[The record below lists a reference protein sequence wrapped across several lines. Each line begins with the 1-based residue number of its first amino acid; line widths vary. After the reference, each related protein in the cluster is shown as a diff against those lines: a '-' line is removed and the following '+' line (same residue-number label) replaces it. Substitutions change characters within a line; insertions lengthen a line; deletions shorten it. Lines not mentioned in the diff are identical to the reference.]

1 MAQYTGTT
9 MSALEWGM
17 LLALSLLWGGSY
29 FFTGVAVRELP
40 TFTVVVGRVAIAAV
54 ILLTIL
60 RLSGTPVRW
69 SRELWLMFAGMGFLN
84 NVVPFSLIVWGQSH
98 VASGVAA
105 IFNATTPL
113 FTVLVAHFLTTDEK
127 LTAGRVAGIVIGIVG
142 VAVLVGFDALAGLGT
157 NVWAQAAFLAAALSY
172 AFAGVFGRRF
182 RALGI
187 TPIETAAGQVTLS
200 SIMLIPIML
209 YVDRPWDLPM
219 PSAATI
225 AALIG
230 VAALSTALAYILY
243 FRILAT
249 AGATNLLLVTMLIPV
264 SAIVLGTGFLGE
276 VLEAKHIAGM
286 VLIGL
291 GLAAIDGRPWR
302 WLRRQSA
309 RGVNDAAP

>member
-1 MAQYTGTT
+1 MAQKTGTT

-17 LLALSLLWGGSY
+17 LLSLSLLWGGSY

-127 LTAGRVAGIVIGIVG
+127 LTAGRVAGILIGIVG
-142 VAVLVGFDALAGLGT
+142 VAVLVGFDAMEGLGT

-182 RALGI
+182 RAMGI
-187 TPIETAAGQVTLS
+187 TPIETAAGRS
-200 SIMLIPIML
+200 RCRASC
-209 YVDRPWDLPM
+209 
-219 PSAATI
+219 
-225 AALIG
+225 
-230 VAALSTALAYILY
+230 
-243 FRILAT
+243 
-249 AGATNLLLVTMLIPV
+249 
-264 SAIVLGTGFLGE
+264 
-276 VLEAKHIAGM
+276 
-286 VLIGL
+286 
-291 GLAAIDGRPWR
+291 
-302 WLRRQSA
+302 
-309 RGVNDAAP
+309 